1 MKIGVE
7 LRKWGNSIGLR
18 IPVQIMD
25 NLNLVENT
33 KVNLTV
39 EGNRLII
46 EKDNPLPSLDEI
58 IDSIPE
64 NFDYPEDIA
73 DFVAGA
79 SLGDELI

>member
-7 LRKWGNSIGLR
+7 LRKWGNSVGLR
-18 IPVQIMD
+18 IPAQMID
-25 NLNLVENT
+25 SLNLSENT

-39 EGNRLII
+39 EGERLII

-58 IDSIPE
+58 INSIPE

-73 DFVAGA
+73 DFVSGA
-79 SLGDELI
+79 ALGDELI